1 MSNSL
6 FNRSLCRLDGLD
18 FTPSGGGGLGLEEE
32 KSIYENKLVLD
43 CLLLPVTPLWT
54 AIMLASLVASSF
66 LHIFWN
72 GDLNGKCPQG
82 RIQEE
87 ILQKIHKG

>member
-6 FNRSLCRLDGLD
+6 FSRSLCRLEGLD

-43 CLLLPVTPLWT
+43 RLLLLVTPLWT

-82 RIQEE
+82 KIQEE